1 MLFGQKTTPPLVI
14 IRATA
19 SLLMSQARA
28 LSRPILGADSQ
39 TTDRPPDQPTS
50 RPAAWGRADVY
61 KDKREQGAGGFTE
74 GTALGLRVLASWQRV
89 PEEVTVLGLQ
99 ASGHRGS

>member
-1 MLFGQKTTPPLVI
+1 MNGCMMLFGQKTTPPLVI

-39 TTDRPPDQPTS
+39 TTDRPPTS
-50 RPAAWGRADVY
+50 RPADQLLGAGLMSTRIRES
-61 KDKREQGAGGFTE
+61 REQGA
-74 GTALGLRVLASWQRV
+74 LQRGQPWV
-89 PEEVTVLGLQ
+89 YGCWPPGRE
-99 ASGHRGS
+99 SPRK